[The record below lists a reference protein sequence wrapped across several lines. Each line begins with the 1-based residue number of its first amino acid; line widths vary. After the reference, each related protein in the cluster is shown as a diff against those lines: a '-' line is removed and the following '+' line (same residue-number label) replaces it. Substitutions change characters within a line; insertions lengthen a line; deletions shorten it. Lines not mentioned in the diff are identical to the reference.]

1 MNLAPAGS
9 SGLLG
14 IERGLAGLRRAQ
26 TAVASASAANGDAS
40 LGAVSQAVVESR
52 AQVITV
58 KVAAKVI
65 EAEDTM
71 REALL
76 DTFA

>member
-1 MNLAPAGS
+1 M
-9 SGLLG
+9 
-14 IERGLAGLRRAQ
+14 
-26 TAVASASAANGDAS
+26 ASASAANGDAS